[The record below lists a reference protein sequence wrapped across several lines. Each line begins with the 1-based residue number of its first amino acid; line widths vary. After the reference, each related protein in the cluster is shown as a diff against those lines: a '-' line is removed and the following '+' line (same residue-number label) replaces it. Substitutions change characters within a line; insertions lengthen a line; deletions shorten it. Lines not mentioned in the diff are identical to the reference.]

1 MSKIK
6 KIYTNWRIILLV
18 AVIILAIFAINPNP
32 WQKGVAIRSVV
43 ANSSADLAGM
53 KSATP
58 NSPPMGRERIL
69 EINNVPVNNLD
80 EYYNQTALLYPD
92 TTVLVKT
99 NKQIYKL
106 TLNKVDSS
114 GNIDLGLKVYE
125 APTTNLRKG
134 LDLQGGTRVLL
145 QPEKKISRDE
155 MDVLLS
161 NMKERLNVFGLSDIV
176 VREVSDLSGNQYIL
190 VEIAGANEE
199 EVKELIAK
207 QGKFEAKIGNET
219 AFMGGA
225 DIKQVCRTAE
235 CSGIDTTQG
244 CGNTADGNWACR
256 FRFAITLSVES
267 AQNQA
272 ALTQNL
278 TIVPGQAAGQG
289 YLDKPL
295 DLYLDNQLV
304 DSLQISEGLKG
315 KAATDIEISGSGV
328 GATEQEAQYNAL
340 QNMKRLQ
347 TILITGSLPVK
358 LEIAKTDSL
367 SPVLGEEFLKSAMIM
382 GLVAILAVI
391 LVLLIAYRKFWL
403 AIPIGIAMIAEVVIL
418 LGFAAIS
425 GWNIDMAAIAGIIV
439 AVGTGVDDQIVIT
452 DETLRGERA
461 TTSYAWKQKI
471 KNAFFIIMAAY
482 FSVVVAMVPL
492 LFAGAGLLK
501 GFALTTIVGVSIG
514 VFITRPAYAAIVEIL
529 VRED

>member
-6 KIYTNWRIILLV
+6 RIYKNWRIILLV

-32 WQKGVAIRSVV
+32 WQNGVAIRNI
-43 ANSSADLAGM
+43 AINSSAELAGM
-53 KSATP
+53 KSSQP
-58 NSPPMGRERIL
+58 NTPPMSRERVI
-69 EINNVPVNNLD
+69 EINNALISNLD
-80 EYYNQTALLYPD
+80 DYYEQVALLKPN
-92 TTVLVKT
+92 TSAFVKT
-99 NKQIYKL
+99 NKQTYKL
-106 TLNKVDSS
+106 NLDKLDSP
-114 GNIDLGLKVYE
+114 GMVDLGLNVYD

-145 QPEKKISRDE
+145 QPEKKISKDE

-219 AFMGGA
+219 AFRGGS
-225 DIKQVCRTAE
+225 DIKQVCRTAD
-235 CSGIDTTQG
+235 CSGLDPNEG
-244 CGNTADGNWACR
+244 CGNTPDGNWACR
-256 FRFAITLSVES
+256 FRFAITLSQES
-267 AQNQA
+267 AQIQA

-315 KAATDIEISGSGV
+315 KAATDIEISGSGA
-328 GATEQEAQYNAL
+328 GATEQEAQYDAL

-358 LEIAKTDSL
+358 LNIAKTDSL
-367 SPVLGEEFLKSAMIM
+367 SPVLGEEFLKSAMLM

-403 AIPIGIAMIAEVVIL
+403 AIPIAIAMIAEVVIL

-461 TTSYAWKQKI
+461 TTSYSWKQKL

-482 FSVVVAMVPL
+482 FCVVVAMAPL

-501 GFALTTIVGVSIG
+501 GFALTTIVGVSVG